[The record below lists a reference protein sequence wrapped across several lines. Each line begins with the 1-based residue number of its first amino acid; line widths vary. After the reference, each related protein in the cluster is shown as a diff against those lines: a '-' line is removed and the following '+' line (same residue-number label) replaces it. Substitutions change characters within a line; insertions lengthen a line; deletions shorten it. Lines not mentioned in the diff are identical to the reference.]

1 MNNSIQKRL
10 YTNANKTFG
19 KKLIKTC
26 VYNPEAFNH
35 KYKNLAIKTKLNK
48 ESHIYLSSISFSSVW
63 GYDIR

>member
-1 MNNSIQKRL
+1 MNNNIQKRL

-35 KYKNLAIKTKLNK
+35 KYNIKIWQSKQN
-48 ESHIYLSSISFSSVW
+48 
-63 GYDIR
+63 